1 MRKTAILL
9 SVAVA
14 ALMGAPAWADPDT
27 DAVRRPGFS
36 VGFPTDPDGRSAYG
50 LYLSGRLAM
59 VAGDMAGA
67 ADYFA
72 AARAVAPDATVL
84 GGRPVFG
91 SLASGDVV
99 RTALA
104 EQDSQ

>member
-36 VGFPTDPDGRSAYG
+36 VGFPTDPDGRSA
-50 LYLSGRLAM
+50 
-59 VAGDMAGA
+59 
-67 ADYFA
+67 
-72 AARAVAPDATVL
+72 
-84 GGRPVFG
+84 
-91 SLASGDVV
+91 
-99 RTALA
+99 
-104 EQDSQ
+104 